1 MRVCVNLVIY
11 NTYIY
16 EISNNQIDTIY
27 EKKQIETVCNYDFCA
42 YCMML
47 LQLLM
52 QE

>member
-11 NTYIY
+11 NTY
-16 EISNNQIDTIY
+16 IY

-42 YCMML
+42 SLHKAIYCMML

>member
-1 MRVCVNLVIY
+1 MRVYVNLVIY
-11 NTYIY
+11 NTY
-16 EISNNQIDTIY
+16 IY